1 MVMAVTRLFTY
12 LSDQF
17 GTTDVAEAFFGAGG
31 PAGHAAYVALF
42 ELLSRDT
49 PPGRRG
55 VLVAL
60 TGRGRGRGRGR
71 GVRFGR
77 DAAGAGGGVHG
88 GVLGRVGV
96 LAQLAVGGPAFAE
109 RRECA
114 GRAAG
119 GRPFPAAVR
128 AGLARRGFRLTGGLA
143 EGVARVLQVVQ
154 ALGMDRAWVVM
165 VRWALLADE
174 LGRGGGHSAVE
185 VLGASQRP
193 GVGVRAEDEPLVA
206 DLDAAGLRAWA
217 GAGPFGGGAPFGGAG
232 PAGGAP
238 GGGAAS
244 PGGGGAPGGAQR
256 WGGGVRGPG
265 PGVPGLGAA
274 VPAGPGAHGV
284 YVPRGDGP
292 ADHLAGR
299 ALRTFPG
306 AFTVAAHLAQVSPGG
321 PPGGALWW
329 AGQRVTAAQFA
340 GVVGRLP
347 GYREARALNGGQP
360 PVLVLVICEAA
371 AAGARSF
378 AAVVDRLYPGPVVAA
393 TSALLQP
400 GRWRGRR
407 WWPRTAAGSS
417 TRARAG
423 AGWAAS

>member
-1 MVMAVTRLFTY
+1 MLVAALTEGRYEDEDGDGGGDGGFDSAGMLRALVAAFTAACWGGSGY
-12 LSDQF
+12 SLSSLWR
-17 GTTDVAEAFFGAGG
+17 ARPLLNGG
-31 PAGHAAYVALF
+31 NVPVGPPAG
-42 ELLSRDT
+42 
-49 PPGRRG
+49 
-55 VLVAL
+55 
-60 TGRGRGRGRGR
+60 
-71 GVRFGR
+71 
-77 DAAGAGGGVHG
+77 
-88 GVLGRVGV
+88 
-96 LAQLAVGGPAFAE
+96 
-109 RRECA
+109 
-114 GRAAG
+114 
-119 GRPFPAAVR
+119 RPHPAAVR

-217 GAGPFGGGAPFGGAG
+217 GAGPLGGAG
-232 PAGGAP
+232 PGGGAP
-238 GGGAAS
+238 GGGGAS

-378 AAVVDRLYPGPVVAA
+378 AAAVDRLYPGPVVAA

-400 GRWRGRR
+400 GRW
-407 WWPRTAAGSS
+407 
-417 TRARAG
+417 
-423 AGWAAS
+423 